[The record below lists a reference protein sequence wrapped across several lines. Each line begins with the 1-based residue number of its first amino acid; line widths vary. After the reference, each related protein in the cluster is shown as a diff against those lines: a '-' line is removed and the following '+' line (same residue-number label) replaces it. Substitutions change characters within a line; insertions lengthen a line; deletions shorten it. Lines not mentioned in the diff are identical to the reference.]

1 MVATTRHRF
10 YFFISLYH
18 MDLIERAFRETYP
31 PKMKYSLTRDA
42 SRKLYKYSRDLTLYI
57 CQRVPSL
64 RVSKMIAYEHKLL
77 LPVLKTRK
85 SRILI
90 RVASIKKMA
99 GKKTTK
105 PPPIKQVKLL
115 GMIVRN
121 FLKIIF
127 KDVRNEIKNN
137 SKIITVDQIK
147 KTYRRYTLKKIYKS
161 IYITKVAKH
170 HKNRLLGKDIAILR
184 KKGIRMFKYVDKAWQ
199 KL

>member
-1 MVATTRHRF
+1 
-10 YFFISLYH
+10 

-42 SRKLYKYSRDLTLYI
+42 SRKLYKYSRDLTLFI

-64 RVSKMIAYEHKLL
+64 RVTKILAYEHKLL

-90 RVASIKKMA
+90 RTASIKKMA
-99 GKKTTK
+99 GRKSSAT
-105 PPPIKQVKLL
+105 PPPIKHIKLL

-127 KDVRNEIKNN
+127 KDIRNEIKTN

-161 IYITKVAKH
+161 IYVKKSTKN
-170 HKNRLLGKDIAILR
+170 HKSRILSKDIAILR
-184 KKGIRMFKYVDKAWQ
+184 KKGIRMFKYVDKAWR

>member
-1 MVATTRHRF
+1 
-10 YFFISLYH
+10 
-18 MDLIERAFRETYP
+18 MDLIERTFRETYP

-57 CQRVPSL
+57 CQRIPSL
-64 RVSKMIAYEHKLL
+64 RVSKILAYENKLL

-90 RVASIKKMA
+90 HTASIKKLT
-99 GKKTTK
+99 GKKSSVA
-105 PPPIKQVKLL
+105 PPIKQVKLL

-127 KDVRNEIKNN
+127 KDIRNEIKTN

-147 KTYRRYTLKKIYKS
+147 KTYRRYTLKRIYKS
-161 IYITKVAKH
+161 IYIKKIS
-170 HKNRLLGKDIAILR
+170 KNYKGRILSKDIAILR
-184 KKGIRMFKYVDKAWQ
+184 RKGIRMFKYVDKAWQ